1 MTGQVKEEILTR
13 WGELGL
19 RMRDGRVYFDPVL
32 LEEAEIPDGHALR
45 FTWARVPYTYRRG
58 RSTRIRVLR
67 DDTWTDCPD
76 LAFDPAG
83 ISAVEAEIQF
93 SPR

>member
-19 RMRDGRVYFDPVL
+19 RMKQGRVCFDPVL
-32 LEEAEIPDGHALR
+32 LDKEVPVQGELR

-58 RSTRIRVLR
+58 VVTRLRVCTVAGSIAPIARSIRR
-67 DDTWTDCPD
+67 
-76 LAFDPAG
+76 A
-83 ISAVEAEIQF
+83 
-93 SPR
+93 